1 MLKSV
6 FRKKTPSS
14 SPQTPAEAR
23 LLRITDGVFYF
34 ALGGTI
40 SACAMHWLYA
50 NWDFV
55 VFYLAFKGL
64 I

>member
-1 MLKSV
+1 MLKSF
-6 FRKKTPSS
+6 FRRIK
-14 SPQTPAEAR
+14 SPAAPASPAEAR
-23 LLRITDGVFYF
+23 LLRITDGLFYF
-34 ALGGTI
+34 ALGGTV